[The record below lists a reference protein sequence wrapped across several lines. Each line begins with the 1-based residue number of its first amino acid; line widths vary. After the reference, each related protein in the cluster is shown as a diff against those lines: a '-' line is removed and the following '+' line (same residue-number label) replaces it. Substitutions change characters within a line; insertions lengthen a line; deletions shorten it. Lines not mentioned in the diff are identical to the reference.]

1 MMCCQALAGKNNE
14 MLAEVGKVRIETGQR
29 IHRLET
35 ERLSQ
40 QDIYDKIAQKETE
53 LAGQSMS
60 SSESILFRTSLPKS
74 LCEIDACPPPLCLL
88 LLLYQM
94 YL

>member
-1 MMCCQALAGKNNE
+1 MYVMCCQALAGKNNE

-53 LAGQSMS
+53 LTG
-60 SSESILFRTSLPKS
+60 E
-74 LCEIDACPPPLCLL
+74 C
-88 LLLYQM
+88 
-94 YL
+94 